1 MQYSLISR
9 RNKKIFESKINKKS
23 KFLRSLPQ
31 KKYEGIKKVEEGKTE
46 LIIDKI
52 LGIGEFERNYAF
64 FSNNKIKEKPDDI
77 TLKKNIQPSLINR
90 ISSLV
95 QKESINK
102 YERLNGNN
110 ENYEKKYNSFREDTE
125 KKYNN
130 ANKYWGINKR
140 GKIEKEK
147 EDFESF
153 FSKMGNNVILNK
165 VYSEEK
171 EENPLYNS
179 ENINSRNRNR
189 NKKKYILTGN

>member
-1 MQYSLISR
+1 MKLSLISR

-23 KFLRSLPQ
+23 KFLRSLPK

-64 FSNNKIKEKPDDI
+64 FSNNKINEQQDDYI
-77 TLKKNIQPSLINR
+77 LKKSIKPSLMSR
-90 ISSLV
+90 ITDLV
-95 QKESINK
+95 KKESINK
-102 YERLNGNN
+102 YEQINDNYDNN
-110 ENYEKKYNSFREDTE
+110 ENKYNSLKEDRE

-130 ANKYWGINKR
+130 ANKYWRINKKGR
-140 GKIEKEK
+140 NEKEK

-153 FSKMGNNVILNK
+153 FSKMGNKVILNNI
-165 VYSEEK
+165 YLNEK

-179 ENINSRNRNR
+179 ENLNSAKK
-189 NKKKYILTGN
+189 NKKYNYTEN